1 MPKPFDFA
9 DFFKYPH
16 FMSENLNDELY
27 LLDSAKN
34 GDEKAFESLKN
45 IYDYLIKSIAIN
57 FVTAYL
63 DYDDLYQ
70 EASLGFLN
78 SVQTFDKN
86 KSASFKTYATS
97 CIKNKAICAYRASL
111 RDKNK
116 PINDSLQLDKI
127 SEFLTEK
134 DPQDIISS
142 KEKLKNIKQKINLKL
157 SKVEKQVLILFLKG
171 EKYKDIANI
180 LNLSEKS
187 VNNALQRARNKLKN

>member
-1 MPKPFDFA
+1 
-9 DFFKYPH
+9 
-16 FMSENLNDELY
+16 MSENLNDELY

-70 EASLGFLN
+70 EASLGFFN